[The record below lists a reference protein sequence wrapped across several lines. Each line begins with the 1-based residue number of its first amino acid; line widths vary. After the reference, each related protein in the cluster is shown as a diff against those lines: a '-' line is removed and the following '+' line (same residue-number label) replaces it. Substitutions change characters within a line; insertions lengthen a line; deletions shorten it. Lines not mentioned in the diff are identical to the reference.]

1 MNKKVESQNNAYKQD
16 KLGKIPSWLKILLL
30 KYWVAGAAFY
40 FFGMGSNFI
49 WYKASDDIYTGTL
62 KLFLIVGFGYVLFKE
77 YVEKHIIRLM
87 RTSRDDTYRYN
98 LINLHGTISFL
109 LHFVYGMGATLLMM
123 IFVVNVFTYE
133 NIWDFGSN
141 GAEPFGVAAVYLA
154 IDIIAIAI
162 KNGIIMLIKHM
173 KYKKNL
179 KLQQS
184 LLDEDDVKLYGAD
197 ETISNTL
204 DNFTSDENND
214 DENNSKENMLE
225 DK

>member
-40 FFGMGSNFI
+40 FFGMGSYWI
-49 WYKASDDIYTGTL
+49 WYKSTDDIYTSTL
-62 KLFLIVGFGYVLFKE
+62 KIYIVVGFGYVLFKE
-77 YVEKHIIRLM
+77 YVEKHFIRLM
-87 RTSRDDTYRYN
+87 RTSTDDTYRYN
-98 LINLHGTISFL
+98 LINLHGTLSFI
-109 LHFVYGMGATLLMM
+109 LHFVYGMLATLLMM

-133 NIWDFGSN
+133 NMWDLGTN
-141 GAEPFGVAAVYLA
+141 GAEPFGVAFVYLA

-162 KNGIIMLIKHM
+162 KNGIITWYKHI

-184 LLDEDDVKLYGAD
+184 LLDEDDVKVYG
-197 ETISNTL
+197 ENLPEVSSN
-204 DNFTSDENND
+204 DNFTNDVESTDNNTTTQN
-214 DENNSKENMLE
+214 EEE
-225 DK
+225 

>member
-1 MNKKVESQNNAYKQD
+1 MDKKVENQNDAYKQD
-16 KLGKIPSWLKILLL
+16 KLGKIPSWLKIFLL

-98 LINLHGTISFL
+98 LINLHGTLSFL

-133 NIWDFGSN
+133 NIWDLGSN
-141 GAEPFGVAAVYLA
+141 GAEPFGVAAVYLV

-184 LLDEDDVKLYGAD
+184 LLDEDDVKIYG
-197 ETISNTL
+197 ENLPEVSSN
-204 DNFTSDENND
+204 DNFTNDVESTDNNMTTQN
-214 DENNSKENMLE
+214 EEE
-225 DK
+225 